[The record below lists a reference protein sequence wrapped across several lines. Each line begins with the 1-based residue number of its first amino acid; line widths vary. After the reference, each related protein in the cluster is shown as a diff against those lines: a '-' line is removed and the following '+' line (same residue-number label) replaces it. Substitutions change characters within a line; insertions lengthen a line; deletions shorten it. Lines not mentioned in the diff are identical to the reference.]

1 MFVQII
7 RFSSNHRCS
16 HHTYIKKK
24 HRQLGYKAKLDNN
37 YDLWSKPNF
46 SLRSDHMLSKFTPL
60 SSDNNFF
67 SRSENTFTNLVSD
80 HIFSLKSSKI
90 FRVTHS
96 IPHSLNRQ
104 KKTQGMIIRWDKIAS
119 QYQSFAF
126 AFTFCRFSS
135 SSGIQ
140 CPVNL

>member
-7 RFSSNHRCS
+7 RFSYNHRCS

-80 HIFSLKSSKI
+80 HIFSLKSSI
-90 FRVTHS
+90 FSEWPIAFLIAWTD
-96 IPHSLNRQ
+96 
-104 KKTQGMIIRWDKIAS
+104 KKRHKGWLYDEIK
-119 QYQSFAF
+119 
-126 AFTFCRFSS
+126 
-135 SSGIQ
+135 
-140 CPVNL
+140 